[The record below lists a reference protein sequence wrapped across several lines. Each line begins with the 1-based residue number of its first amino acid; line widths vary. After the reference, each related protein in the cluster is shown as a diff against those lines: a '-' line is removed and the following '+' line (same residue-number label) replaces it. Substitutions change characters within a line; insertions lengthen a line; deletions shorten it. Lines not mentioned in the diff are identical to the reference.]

1 MLGNV
6 KQCQPS
12 TAAPMHLPRVV
23 SFPNTVLHGT
33 RFNHQSKTVNWSP
46 HIRHNIDPL
55 LNQSM
60 AAESWVVSEVLLQH
74 FHALGCF
81 STTALLQSHGLSVRY
96 CCSTFTPLAAS
107 QPQHCC
113 RVMVSQ
119 VLLQHF
125 HALGCFSTTALL
137 QSHGLSARYCCS
149 TFTPLAAAWRA
160 PLLRLLHDS
169 RDRSSSTPAG
179 SADSRSDRPGGGG
192 VQQVVVRQQQDAVRT
207 QCCVNVR
214 DNGC

>member
-60 AAESWVVSEVLLQH
+60 AAESWVVSE
-74 FHALGCF
+74 
-81 STTALLQSHGLSVRY
+81 
-96 CCSTFTPLAAS
+96 
-107 QPQHCC
+107 
-113 RVMVSQ
+113 